1 MHISITHTHTYT
13 HIHIHTYTNTH
24 RHRHASDPPATPR
37 SHTQAQRT
45 HSRARTAHAHTCSR
59 PLCHRCSPAP
69 TPTPCAASAARR
81 RRGSSSRCLPNLS
94 PIRTFCFGGSCH
106 ANPCA
111 NPLFA
116 PHHHLPSEATAARN
130 RLLMAGQG
138 PAGPQSSDHAYA
150 LYPSFVCCAGASS
163 GEKRG
168 RQRRRVELWRFV
180 APPNRMAVCL
190 S

>member
-1 MHISITHTHTYT
+1 MHMNITKTLTYT
-13 HIHIHTYTNTH
+13 HTQAQAQAQAQARIGPTCNASLTHT
-24 RHRHASDPPATPR
+24 
-37 SHTQAQRT
+37 HTQAQRT

-81 RRGSSSRCLPNLS
+81 RRGSSSRCLANLS
-94 PIRTFCFGGSCH
+94 SIWTFCFGGSCH
-106 ANPCA
+106 A

-150 LYPSFVCCAGASS
+150 LSPSFVCCAGASS